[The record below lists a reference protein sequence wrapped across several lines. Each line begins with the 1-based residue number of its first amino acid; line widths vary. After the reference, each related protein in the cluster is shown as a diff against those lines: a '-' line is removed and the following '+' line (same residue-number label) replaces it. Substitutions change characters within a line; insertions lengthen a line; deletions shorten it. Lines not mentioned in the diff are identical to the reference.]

1 MGYLIS
7 TGEPKKEF
15 VDNAVRH
22 CLMRQGAIG
31 IKVQIM
37 QSVERKVGKN
47 IQVMPD
53 FIKIFDPKDEDI
65 TKIVPGVEFAQRN
78 RGGDDMQN

>member
-15 VDNAVRH
+15 VDKAVRH

-65 TKIVPGVEFAQRN
+65 NKIVPAVEFAQRG
-78 RGGDDMQN
+78 RGDAGDM

>member
-7 TGEPKKEF
+7 TGEPKKDF

-31 IKVQIM
+31 IKVTIM
-37 QSVERKVGKN
+37 QSLERKVGKN
-47 IQVMPD
+47 ITVMPD
-53 FIKIFDPKDEDI
+53 YIKIFDPKDEDLN
-65 TKIVPGVEFAQRN
+65 KIVPAVEFAQR
-78 RGGDDMQN
+78 RGGDDMA